1 MTFDFEPHRCP
12 EDRWPEDRCPED
24 RWLCGWRVAS
34 GLPLPELLPW
44 TGEERAPDLTIRLG
58 PVPERLAD
66 PRVELPRLQVAAD
79 GACRIA
85 VPGVAAYL
93 VAPDGTGVTIAPAPE
108 ATVADIRLFLL
119 GTVFAALCY
128 RRGLVPLHASCVR
141 VGDRAV
147 ALAGA
152 SGIGKSTLAAALLRR
167 GHAVLTDDVTVVDTT
182 RPGGPLVLPTFPRL
196 RLWRDAM
203 ARLDFPTEGAERSRA
218 AEKFHQPLRGDFCA
232 RPLPLAAVFHL
243 EPAVGG
249 DSRAPRRLT
258 GAEGLARLGRDLY
271 RARLPRHLGVAER
284 TVATAAALG
293 ALPGGLW
300 VLAHGHDAGGLDRS
314 VAAVLERAGP

>member
-1 MTFDFEPHRCP
+1 MTSVSESCP
-12 EDRWPEDRCPED
+12 TIDD

-34 GLPLPELLPW
+34 ALPLPDLLPW
-44 TGEERAPDLTIRLG
+44 TGEDRAPDLMIRLG

-66 PRVELPRLQVAAD
+66 LTVDLPRLQVAAG

-85 VPGVAAYL
+85 VPEVATYL
-93 VAPDGTGVTIAPAPE
+93 VAPDGDGVTVAPAPG
-108 ATVADIRLFLL
+108 AVSADIRLFLL

-141 VGDRAV
+141 VDGRAV

-203 ARLDFPTEGAERSRA
+203 ARLDFPTEGAERSRVA
-218 AEKFHQPLRGDFCA
+218 AEKFHQPLHGSFCA
-232 RPLPLAAVFHL
+232 EPLPLSAVFHL
-243 EPAVGG
+243 ESPIGG
-249 DSRAPRRLT
+249 AERIPRRLT
-258 GAEGLARLGRDLY
+258 GAEAVARLSRDLY
-271 RARLPRHLGVAER
+271 RWLLPKHLGMAER
-284 TVATAAALG
+284 TLTATAAIARISG
-293 ALPGGLW
+293 GIWALPHGHNGGGLERSMT
-300 VLAHGHDAGGLDRS
+300 AIPERLDD
-314 VAAVLERAGP
+314 